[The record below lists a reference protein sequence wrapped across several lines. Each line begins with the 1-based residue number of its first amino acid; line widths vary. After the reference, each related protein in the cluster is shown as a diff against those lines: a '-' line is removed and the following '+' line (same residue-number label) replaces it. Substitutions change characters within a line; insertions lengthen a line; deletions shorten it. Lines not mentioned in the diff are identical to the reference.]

1 MFKSFDPSN
10 DVSTST
16 QVKSSVQRGIKSQI
30 SVHHPA
36 LAHDDIIDALL
47 PKKPPMVQ
55 YKCGPHLMLYCK
67 QQDGSAGDDP
77 VFFQHRDGP
86 ILPTLKFVHKY
97 PMVFFTRVTVDKGA
111 IPFVLGGANIMCPGL
126 TNVGGEMP
134 ADTEEKAGLE
144 KGDGV
149 VIFAEGKE
157 LALAVGFMTMSSKDI
172 RQKNKGNGIEVCHF
186 LGDGLWG
193 TDEIQ

>member
-1 MFKSFDPSN
+1 MFKKFDPSN

-16 QVKSSVQRGIKSQI
+16 QVKASVQRGIKSQI
-30 SVHHPA
+30 SNSHPS
-36 LAHDDIIDALL
+36 LTDDILDELL
-47 PKKPPMVQ
+47 PKKPPLVQ
-55 YKCGPHLMLYCK
+55 YKIGPHLMLYCR
-67 QQDGSAGDDP
+67 QMDGGGDEP
-77 VFFQHRDGP
+77 IFFQHRDGP

-97 PMVFFTRVTVDKGA
+97 PKLEFTSVTVDKGA

-126 TNVGGEMP
+126 TNEGGELP
-134 ADTEEKAGLE
+134 PDEEEEPGLD

-149 VIFAEGKE
+149 VIYAEGKE
-157 LALAVGFMTMSSKDI
+157 FPLAVGFMIMSSKDI
-172 RQKNKGNGIEVCHF
+172 RKKNKGMGIEVSHF

>member
-1 MFKSFDPSN
+1 MFKKFDPSE

-16 QVKSSVQRGIKSQI
+16 QVKASVQRGIKSQI
-30 SVHHPA
+30 SNAHPS
-36 LAHDDIIDALL
+36 LTDDILDELL
-47 PKKPPMVQ
+47 PKKPPLVQ
-55 YKCGPHLMLYCK
+55 YKCGPHLMLYCRQK
-67 QQDGSAGDDP
+67 EGGGDEP

-97 PMVFFTRVTVDKGA
+97 PTVEFTKVTVDRGA
-111 IPFVLGGANIMCPGL
+111 IPFILGGANIMCPGL
-126 TNVGGEMP
+126 TNEGGEMP
-134 ADTEEKAGLE
+134 LDEGDEPALA

-149 VIFAEGKE
+149 VIYAEGKE
-157 LALAVGFMTMSSKDI
+157 FALAVGFMTMSSKEI
-172 RQKNKGNGIEVCHF
+172 RKKNKGNGIEVCHF

>member
-1 MFKSFDPSN
+1 
-10 DVSTST
+10 
-16 QVKSSVQRGIKSQI
+16 
-30 SVHHPA
+30 
-36 LAHDDIIDALL
+36 
-47 PKKPPMVQ
+47 
-55 YKCGPHLMLYCK
+55 MLYCRQNK
-67 QQDGSAGDDP
+67 EGGGGDEP

-97 PMVFFTRVTVDKGA
+97 PKVEFTRVTVDKGA

-126 TNVGGEMP
+126 TNEGGEMP
-134 ADTEEKAGLE
+134 TDGEDGPALA

-149 VIFAEGKE
+149 IIYAEGKE
-157 LALAVGFMTMSSKDI
+157 LPLAVGFMTMSSKDI
-172 RQKNKGNGIEVCHF
+172 RKKNKGNGIEVCHF

>member
-1 MFKSFDPSN
+1 MFRKFDPSE

-16 QVKSSVQRGIKSQI
+16 QVKTSVQRGIKAQI
-30 SVHHPA
+30 IHSHPC
-36 LAHDDIIDALL
+36 LTDEILNELL
-47 PKKPPMVQ
+47 PKKPAMVQ
-55 YKCGPHLMLYCK
+55 YKCGPHLMLYCRHS
-67 QQDGSAGDDP
+67 DSGDEP

-97 PMVFFTRVTVDKGA
+97 PKVEFTKVTVDKGA

-126 TNVGGEMP
+126 TNPGGGMP
-134 ADTEEKAGLE
+134 ADEEGKPGLE

-149 VIFAEGKE
+149 VIFAEGKD
-157 LALAVGFMTMSSKDI
+157 LALAVGFMTMSSEDI
-172 RQKNKGNGIEVCHF
+172 RKKNKGNGIEVSHF

-193 TDEIQ
+193 SDEIQ

>member
-1 MFKSFDPSN
+1 MHTSHPSL
-10 DVSTST
+10 T
-16 QVKSSVQRGIKSQI
+16 
-30 SVHHPA
+30 
-36 LAHDDIIDALL
+36 DDILDELL
-47 PKKPPMVQ
+47 PKKPPLVQ

-67 QQDGSAGDDP
+67 QQTGAGDEP

-97 PMVFFTRVTVDKGA
+97 PKLEFTKVTVDQGA
-111 IPFVLGGANIMCPGL
+111 IPFLLGGANVMCPGL
-126 TNVGGEMP
+126 TSAAGEMP
-134 ADTEEKAGLE
+134 PDNEGQGPGLK

-149 VIFAEGKE
+149 IIYAEGKE
-157 LALAVGFMTMSSKDI
+157 HALAVGFMTMSSIDI
-172 RQKNKGNGIEVCHF
+172 RKKNKGNGIEVCHF

>member
-1 MFKSFDPSN
+1 
-10 DVSTST
+10 
-16 QVKSSVQRGIKSQI
+16 
-30 SVHHPA
+30 
-36 LAHDDIIDALL
+36 
-47 PKKPPMVQ
+47 MVQ

-67 QQDGSAGDDP
+67 QQDGPAGDEP

-97 PMVFFTRVTVDKGA
+97 PQVEFTKVTVDKGA

-134 ADTEEKAGLE
+134 EDTEEEAGLE

-149 VIFAEGKE
+149 VIYAEGKE

-172 RQKNKGNGIEVCHF
+172 RKKNKGTGIEVCHF